1 LGRSRRAIAQQ
12 IVDQGGDYALALK
25 GNQKTLHA
33 DVSLFLDDPRLRPAK
48 PISPWISAAVVSARA
63 QVAALTSTQMHVLS
77 SDQIEALTGT
87 NIPGLT
93 SLNVTGL
100 SSANIAGLAPT
111 PSKPWTTP
119 WAGPSC

>member
-63 QVAALTSTQMHVLS
+63 ISAAIRRMFIPS
-77 SDQIEALTGT
+77 SSCCGRR
-87 NIPGLT
+87 NPG
-93 SLNVTGL
+93 
-100 SSANIAGLAPT
+100 IAGRLTLEEISMAR
-111 PSKPWTTP
+111 
-119 WAGPSC
+119 